1 MDEDSIGWKLCHG
14 DVFRPPKYTLL
25 LAPLLGSGVQCLVMV
40 AGTIGKS
47 ILWSHCFILLLTCY
61 QCFPLLVCSTH
72 HLGEDLFLTAL
83 HSMFWQGKMTC
94 ALDDLDHD

>member
-1 MDEDSIGWKLCHG
+1 MSSFSLWWQE
-14 DVFRPPKYTLL
+14 
-25 LAPLLGSGVQCLVMV
+25 QLVSRFYGAIVSFLM
-40 AGTIGKS
+40 
-47 ILWSHCFILLLTCY
+47 LTCD

-72 HLGEDLFLTAL
+72 HLGEDLFLMAL